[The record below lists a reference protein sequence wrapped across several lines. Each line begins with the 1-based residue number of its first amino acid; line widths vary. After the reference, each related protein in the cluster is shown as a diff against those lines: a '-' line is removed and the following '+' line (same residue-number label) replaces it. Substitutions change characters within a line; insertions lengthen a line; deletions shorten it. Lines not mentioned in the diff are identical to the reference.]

1 EVRLQRVA
9 NARCEALEKD
19 TVDFQPNYDNAEREP
34 VVLPAKFPNLLV
46 NGAGGI
52 AVGMATNIPPHNL
65 GEVIDACMALID
77 NPALSIDQLI
87 EIIPGPDFPTGGII
101 LGRQGIRAAYHLGR

>member
-1 EVRLQRVA
+1 DID
-9 NARCEALEKD
+9 KD
-19 TVDFQPNYDNAEREP
+19 TVDFQPNYDGNGKGRVGLAAR
-34 VVLPAKFPNLLV
+34 FPNLLV

-65 GEVIDACMALID
+65 GEVIDACVALID
-77 NPALSIDQLI
+77 NPAMGIDELI

-101 LGRQGIRAAYHLGR
+101 LGRAGIRSAYH